1 MENGSQLGRSL
12 IKKLAC
18 CNKATRDK
26 ALRVLFKTWLPSQ
39 SQLPEDDM
47 KKLWKGLFYCVWHAD
62 KVPVQADLIDRL
74 SSLLLVLDLGLS
86 EQYFSA
92 FLLCMRREWSGID
105 SLRLDKF
112 YLLIRRFIHQFF
124 VLLKKNSWDL
134 GLTQR
139 LMGVLDERTFSS
151 EDKLLGNGVTY
162 HIASIFLEELRPF
175 LPVRSEV
182 LEVLFKPFISVMGK
196 LPDKVLLL
204 KIKSNM
210 FGVLLKRGK
219 RLLEVRKAG
228 DEVDSGDDVVVLGTI
243 ALVMGFSKKFYE
255 LGSSPECCQG
265 NRKTLFALHEEF
277 MKLEKDMASSGFEF
291 SIPDVD
297 DQDEEEV
304 PTLVPIANNM
314 EADVPE
320 GDLGHNEGVSK
331 VSNGDAGKQLKKC
344 KKDKK
349 ISVGREKKAKKKK
362 KKSDASESTDEK
374 SPTENGNKTIVC
386 ENGSNDEQTNDEQ
399 PNDEST
405 ITLNEFVIS
414 NLQKQFEIV
423 AAEAGLDDG
432 IASACDT
439 PEVTSTETIAKKRK
453 RTKTLKGQQSQDPEV
468 DGGDAEDIKVVEIG
482 EGSKKKVRFS
492 MKNNLVWKP
501 QNPLPPQSLRLPPS
515 VTPRGS
521 ALKKGVLPGPIRE
534 MPPSTKKL
542 KLKKARK
549 AIKGVSPS
557 VKRLRKLKSC
567 PA

>member
-12 IKKLAC
+12 IKQLAC

-39 SQLPEDDM
+39 SQLPDDDM

-62 KVPVQADLIDRL
+62 KVPVQAELIDRL

-86 EQYFSA
+86 EHYFST
-92 FLLCMRREWSGID
+92 FVLTMRREWSGID
-105 SLRLDKF
+105 ALRLDKF
-112 YLLIRRFIHQFF
+112 YLLIRRFLHNFF

-134 GLTQR
+134 ELTQR
-139 LMGVLDERTFSS
+139 LVGVLDERTFSA
-151 EDKLLGNGVTY
+151 EDKLQGNGVNY

-175 LPVRSEV
+175 LPIRSQV
-182 LEVLFKPFISVMGK
+182 LEVLFKPFITVMGK
-196 LPDKVLLL
+196 LPDKVLLG

-210 FGVLLKRGK
+210 FDELLKMAK
-219 RLLEVRKAG
+219 RLLEVKKAG
-228 DEVDSGDDVVVLGTI
+228 DEIDSGDDVLVLGTI
-243 ALVMGFSKKFYE
+243 GLVMGFSMKFYE

-265 NRKTLFALHEEF
+265 NRKVLFALHEEF
-277 MKLEKDMASSGFEF
+277 KKLEKDMACSGFEF

-297 DQDEEEV
+297 DQDEDDV
-304 PTLVPIANNM
+304 PTLVPIATTM
-314 EADVPE
+314 DVDAPE
-320 GDLGHNEGVSK
+320 GGLECCEDVSK
-331 VSNGDAGKQLKKC
+331 VSNGAAGKQLKKC

-349 ISVGREKKAKKKK
+349 ASIIKEKKAKKKQK
-362 KKSDASESTDEK
+362 RDPSYSMKEEIA
-374 SPTENGNKTIVC
+374 TENENQVIVC
-386 ENGSNDEQTNDEQ
+386 ENGSNDEQTN
-399 PNDEST
+399 
-405 ITLNEFVIS
+405 ILNESVIS

-432 IASACDT
+432 IARVSDS
-439 PEVTSTETIAKKRK
+439 PEATTTGTVSKKRK
-453 RTKTLKGQQSQDPEV
+453 RTKTLKGQQSQDSEV
-468 DGGDAEDIKVVEIG
+468 SCGDAEGIKAVKGG

-521 ALKKGVLPGPIRE
+521 ALKKGVPPGPIRE
-534 MPPSTKKL
+534 MPLPAKKL

-549 AIKGVSPS
+549 AVKGVSPS
-557 VKRLRKLKSC
+557 VKRLRKIKSL